1 MGICHIWHETAH
13 NCVLLSY
20 RRIRRYSVCRL
31 KRLEACDLSHVR
43 FTHLA
48 TSKEDILAA
57 SRELI
62 KENGWA
68 AVSIRAVASRCSV
81 STGTIYNYYESKADL
96 LGDTIESI
104 WREIFF
110 HPEAESV
117 FKDVTACI
125 SWIYKRLEYGNAQF
139 PGFFSLHSFGFMK
152 NEKTDGKK
160 KMLQTWEHIL
170 NGLCNVLK
178 NDPKIRSDVFD
189 QQFTEKQFA
198 DILFSLVL
206 VSMIRQDYDPSSVLM
221 LVNKTLY

>member
-1 MGICHIWHETAH
+1 M
-13 NCVLLSY
+13 N
-20 RRIRRYSVCRL
+20 
-31 KRLEACDLSHVR
+31 
-43 FTHLA
+43 HLA
-48 TSKEDILAA
+48 ASKEDILAA

-62 KENGWA
+62 KRNGWA

-110 HPEAESV
+110 HPEDESV

-178 NDPKIRSDVFD
+178 NDPKIRLDIFD
-189 QQFTEKQFA
+189 QQFTEKKFA

>member
-1 MGICHIWHETAH
+1 MGICHIWHGTAH

-110 HPEAESV
+110 HPEDESV

-125 SWIYKRLEYGNAQF
+125 SWICKRLEYGNAQF